1 MFLIHTVLFDLYEG
15 SVQDRFVISGRCARN
30 YETEHGRSERGIMC
44 LLLMALNT
52 HVTYPLILLANRDEY
67 YERPSA
73 SARFWAEA
81 PSVLAGKDLR
91 AGGTWLGITR
101 KGRIGAVTN
110 YRDPASIRE
119 DAPSRGRLV
128 SDFLLGQRGP
138 EEFIDKL
145 DREAWKYN
153 GFNLI
158 VGEKG
163 QYYWYSNRGDGVR
176 SLPAGIYGL
185 SNHLL
190 DTPWPK
196 VVKSKD
202 ALMHLLS
209 EREAP
214 SLEELFLI
222 LTDHTIA
229 GDEDLPDTGV
239 GLEWERILSPVFIK
253 SPTYGTRSSTVVLID
268 ADNRV
273 TFVEKTF
280 NADLNHPAIT
290 RHVFRI
296 ESI

>member
-1 MFLIHTVLFDLYEG
+1 
-15 SVQDRFVISGRCARN
+15 
-30 YETEHGRSERGIMC
+30 
-44 LLLMALNT
+44 MALNT

-73 SARFWAEA
+73 SACFWAET

-138 EEFIDKL
+138 EEYIDKL

-176 SLPAGIYGL
+176 CLSAGIYGL

-202 ALMHLLS
+202 ALAHLLS

-222 LTDHTIA
+222 LTDDTIA

-239 GLEWERILSPVFIK
+239 CLEWERILSPIFIV
-253 SPTYGTRSSTVVLID
+253 SPTYGTRSSTVMLID

-280 NADLNHPAIT
+280 NADLDHPAIA

-296 ESI
+296 EPI